1 MDIDKK
7 AVGMRIAEIRRDKGL
22 TLEEFGKLVD
32 NAGKSIVSKWEKGS
46 TLPNNKRIKIIS
58 EIGDITIDDLLYGN
72 MENFIFNNLE
82 NFFPDGEKFL
92 PSIIPALEI
101 RKLAHEL
108 EQNNIKIS
116 NIEEVKK
123 TINSKIPQWKV
134 DFQKEVNNYLKLI
147 SNHKDLKKQV
157 YEIIQSETS
166 SLEKLS
172 LVDEVFEHAKHFSF
186 EDKMKLFRSIQD
198 IVSVLETL
206 INNEFRYT
214 DTFAFPIE
222 EEAFIKTVGNLNV
235 NLENMKQ
242 KQHLYYK
249 IKNSPFPSKEN
260 HFEILVRVN
269 NNNKCDL
276 LTKNCDLLIHY
287 FPEFKQDFLNKYFK
301 ETHISIVY
309 KDDLYFGFLDS
320 NLTFKTTISSEIF
333 EINLKDNFKS
343 CYILPT
349 SAIFY

>member
-1 MDIDKK
+1 MDVDKK

-22 TLEEFGKLVD
+22 TLEDFGKLVD

-46 TLPNNKRIKIIS
+46 TIPNNKRIKIIS
-58 EIGDITIDDLLYGN
+58 EIGDITIDDLLYGS

-82 NFFPDGEKFL
+82 KFFPEGEEFI
-92 PSIIPALEI
+92 PSIVPAREI
-101 RKLAHEL
+101 RVLAHEL
-108 EQNNIKIS
+108 GENNIRIS
-116 NIEEVKK
+116 NIEEIKK
-123 TINSKIPQWKV
+123 AINSKIPQWKV

-157 YEIIQSETS
+157 YEVIQSEKS
-166 SLEKLS
+166 SIKNLNLI
-172 LVDEVFEHAKHFSF
+172 DDVFENAKHFSF
-186 EDKMKLFRSIQD
+186 EDKVKLFPAIQD
-198 IVSVLETL
+198 IVSVLEAL
-206 INNEFRYT
+206 VNNEFHYT

-222 EEAFIKTVGNLNV
+222 EEAFIKNVGNLNV
-235 NLENMKQ
+235 NSENMKP

-249 IKNSPFPSKEN
+249 MKNSPFPSKED

-269 NNNKCDL
+269 STNKCDL
-276 LTKNCDLLIHY
+276 LTTNCDLLLHY

-301 ETHISIVY
+301 ETHISIVH

-320 NLTFKTTISSEIF
+320 TLTFKTTMNSEVF